1 MRCTKC
7 EGLMVSDHLIDI
19 KESSIPMWMKG
30 WRCIACGNIVD
41 RLILRHRMIQRA
53 GSTRLLKAHPS
64 GLTSRK
70 PLKAV
75 A

>member
-30 WRCIACGNIVD
+30 WRCVACGNIVD
-41 RLILRHRMIQRA
+41 RLILRHRMIQEA
-53 GSTRLLKAHPS
+53 GATRLLKTP
-64 GLTSRK
+64 TCKPTYRK
-70 PLKAV
+70 PVKAV